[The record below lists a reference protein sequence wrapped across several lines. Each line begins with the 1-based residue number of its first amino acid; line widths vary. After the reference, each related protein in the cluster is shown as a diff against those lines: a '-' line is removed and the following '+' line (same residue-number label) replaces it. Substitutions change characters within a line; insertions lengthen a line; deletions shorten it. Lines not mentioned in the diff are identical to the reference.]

1 MRAILDTN
9 LLIEKSFTYAGYELA
24 VSSLSYAE
32 LGFGIRV
39 ASSPVEKAKR
49 EAEVREIRRLFG
61 SGIPF
66 DDAAA
71 AAYETVCGL
80 VLAQGRK
87 VRGRSVDLMIA
98 ATAAAHGAAVLTRN
112 TDDFLGLEGF
122 VVVLSP

>member
-9 LLIEKSFTYAGYELA
+9 MLIEKSFEHTGYELA

-32 LGFGIRV
+32 LGFGVRM
-39 ASSPVEKAKR
+39 APTPVERARR
-49 EAEVREIRRLFG
+49 EAEFRAIRDFFG
-61 SGIPF
+61 VGVPF

-80 VLAQGRK
+80 VLEQGRK
-87 VRGRSVDLMIA
+87 VRGRTIDLMIA
-98 ATAAAHGAAVLTRN
+98 ATAAAHGAVVLTRN

-122 VVVLSP
+122 VTVLSP